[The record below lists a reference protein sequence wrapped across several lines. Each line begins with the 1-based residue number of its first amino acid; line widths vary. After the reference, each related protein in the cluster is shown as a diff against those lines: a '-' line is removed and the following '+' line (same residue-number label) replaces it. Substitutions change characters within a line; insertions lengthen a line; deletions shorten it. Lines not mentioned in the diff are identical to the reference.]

1 MSSLLSFIFI
11 IFLTFTFTII
21 SCDPYILSAELSNS
35 ASLTIHSVN
44 SYSVHRSEISLNHN
58 YTSLVSY
65 AYNRKDSDIQ
75 NITDQIFMDPH
86 AYMRFLPNEFYN
98 NETTINI
105 SLYFTSDPK
114 SNRFVGMG
122 HFFENKNFSLIAQLY
137 NNGHIKRQQFALEV
151 FSNGIRENYI
161 YFGGI
166 PQALLR
172 YKQHTNV
179 LRAIEGKIPWVF
191 EIDGLTTRNEHVFKV
206 SRMVYFELEKNDL
219 VVDKEVYKWLREEV
233 FGELIIDGFCK
244 EKVSVSNQGTVNA
257 RIYCSRKDGI
267 NFVIPNIHFVY
278 DGQYIPL
285 LYNDVNGDNFF
296 NIYFEYSSLL
306 DGAKKILFPRSFFAN
321 RVVLFDY
328 DKHLITLHTSTV
340 NTGNDDNKEIIIQK
354 NVNIKND
361 NGKVVNTNT
370 NVIKVILGVMSLGLG
385 AIVFG
390 FIVVKEGN
398 YEMLFE

>member
-1 MSSLLSFIFI
+1 M
-11 IFLTFTFTII
+11 
-21 SCDPYILSAELSNS
+21 
-35 ASLTIHSVN
+35 
-44 SYSVHRSEISLNHN
+44 
-58 YTSLVSY
+58 
-65 AYNRKDSDIQ
+65 
-75 NITDQIFMDPH
+75 
-86 AYMRFLPNEFYN
+86 
-98 NETTINI
+98 
-105 SLYFTSDPK
+105 
-114 SNRFVGMG
+114 
-122 HFFENKNFSLIAQLY
+122 
-137 NNGHIKRQQFALEV
+137 
-151 FSNGIRENYI
+151 
-161 YFGGI
+161 
-166 PQALLR
+166 
-172 YKQHTNV
+172 

-191 EIDGLTTRNEHVFKV
+191 EIDALTTGNEHVLKI

-257 RIYCSRKDGI
+257 RVYCSRKDGV
-267 NFVIPNIHFVY
+267 NFVIPDIHFIY

-306 DGAKKILFPRSFFAN
+306 DGTKKILFPRSFFAN

-340 NTGNDDNKEIIIQK
+340 NTGNDDKETIQK

-361 NGKVVNTNT
+361 NGKIVNTNT

-390 FIVVKEGN
+390 IVVVKEGN